1 VPKTL
6 VFRLAE
12 YRNRLA
18 GHAVIPQRV
27 IDRPPSAELAPDQK
41 DEDSLP
47 PYAILDAILALYIE
61 HDQSAKAIIAQGF
74 ERDVVYK
81 VLRMVDFNEY
91 KRRQAAIGPRITQ
104 RGFGRDRRY
113 PLVNGWHIG
122 D

>member
-1 VPKTL
+1 M
-6 VFRLAE
+6 
-12 YRNRLA
+12 
-18 GHAVIPQRV
+18 

-61 HDQSAKAIIAQGF
+61 HDQSAEAIIAQGF
-74 ERDVVYK
+74 E
-81 VLRMVDFNEY
+81 
-91 KRRQAAIGPRITQ
+91 
-104 RGFGRDRRY
+104 RDRRY